1 MTRPS
6 LAAWA
11 CTALLLSLAA
21 APGSAQTPSK
31 PAAPSGAQKAPAQKA
46 PAKKAA
52 PRRTPAKKAPEP
64 EPEVPPPPADEAQRA
79 AAALVYTGPYVCELN
94 KTLSVTPDAQHEAY
108 MDVLFGKSRYLVKP
122 VLSTTG
128 AVRLED
134 VKGQALMVQIAQK
147 SMLLDVKVGQRLAD
161 ECVSEKQAETRR
173 AVAAAAAAAEQEAA
187 AKAAAEAAAD
197 AEAKAK
203 AAAAATA
210 AAQAGATAPVPP
222 APPAP
227 PAPAAS
233 GAAQG

>member
-11 CTALLLSLAA
+11 CAALVLSLAA
-21 APGSAQTPSK
+21 APGNAQTTPSQ
-31 PAAPSGAQKAPAQKA
+31 PAAPSGAKKAPAKKA

-64 EPEVPPPPADEAQRA
+64 EPEVPPPPADDAQRA
-79 AAALVYTGPYVCELN
+79 AATLVYTGPYVCELN
-94 KTLSVTPDAQHEAY
+94 KTLSVTPDTQHEAY

-161 ECVSEKQAETRR
+161 DCVSETQANTRR
-173 AVAAAAAAAEQEAA
+173 AIAAEAARVEQEAA
-187 AKAAAEAAAD
+187 AKAAAEAAA
-197 AEAKAK
+197 
-203 AAAAATA
+203 AAAAAA
-210 AAQAGATAPVPP
+210 AP
-222 APPAP
+222 
-227 PAPAAS
+227 PAAS
-233 GAAQG
+233 GATVAAPEPAASSAAQG

>member
-6 LAAWA
+6 LAWA

-21 APGSAQTPSK
+21 ASASAQTPSQ
-31 PAAPSGAQKAPAQKA
+31 PAAPSGAQKAPAKKA

-52 PRRTPAKKAPEP
+52 STKKAAAKKAPEP
-64 EPEVPPPPADEAQRA
+64 EPEVPPPPADDAQRA
-79 AAALVYTGPYVCELN
+79 AAALVYTGPYACELN

-108 MDVLFGKSRYLVKP
+108 MDVLFGKTRYLVKP

-161 ECVSEKQAETRR
+161 DCVSEKQAETRR
-173 AVAAAAAAAEQEAA
+173 AVAAAEQEAA
-187 AKAAAEAAAD
+187 AKAAAEAAAE

-210 AAQAGATAPVPP
+210 AAQAGSSAPV
-222 APPAP
+222 P

-233 GAAQG
+233 GAIQG